1 MQTTNMLHTVAP
13 GRLILTR
20 VNAPLGPFER
30 YDFYECQDC
39 HTTYPKMTK
48 IPYGQDEPVTAIF
61 CNGRAIEQCPWC
73 RLDSHPWMYGRG
85 I

>member
-39 HTTYPKMTK
+39 HPAVPT
-48 IPYGQDEPVTAIF
+48 I
-61 CNGRAIEQCPWC
+61 
-73 RLDSHPWMYGRG
+73 H
-85 I
+85 